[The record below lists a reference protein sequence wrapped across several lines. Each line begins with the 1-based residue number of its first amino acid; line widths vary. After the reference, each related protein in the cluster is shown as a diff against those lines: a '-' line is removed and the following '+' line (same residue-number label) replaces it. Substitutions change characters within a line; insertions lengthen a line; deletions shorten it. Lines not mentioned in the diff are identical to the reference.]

1 MILDVFLQEMKELS
15 EKKPEVVGFLPV
27 AAPEAQ
33 ECPRKK
39 GHFNRKTDG
48 KRMENGW
55 NRVP

>member
-15 EKKPEVVGFLPV
+15 EKKNLRLWDSFLSLRRR
-27 AAPEAQ
+27 
-33 ECPRKK
+33 PRNVLGKK
-39 GHFNRKTDG
+39 AISIG